1 MLEDKISSFFGPSLV
16 TGGAGFI
23 GSHLVDKL
31 VQSSNQVKVLDN
43 LSSGSLS
50 NLTGSG
56 GKFEFIK
63 KDLKNFDGSEDFMKE
78 VKTVFHMAAN
88 PEVRTGYQNPEM
100 SFNENILSTFRLLE
114 TIRKFDIQ
122 SIVFASSSTVYG
134 ESEIIPT
141 PEDYAPLLPIS
152 PYGASKLACEALI
165 SSYCHNYGIDGT
177 VCRFAN
183 IVGSRSNHGVIYD
196 FVKKLQKNNST
207 LEVLGDGKQTKSYVH
222 VNDCIDGFF
231 FSALNKKNKVELFN
245 MGNVD
250 DTNVLKI
257 AEIVIEM
264 LGLKN
269 VEIKITGGVDGGRG
283 WKGDVKKMNL
293 DISKLKNLG
302 WSPKISSDEAV
313 KLSTTEILQELT
325 S

>member
-1 MLEDKISSFFGPSLV
+1 LLEDEINSFFGPSLV

-23 GSHLVDKL
+23 GSHIVDKL
-31 VQSSNQVKVLDN
+31 VQSGNQVKVLDN
-43 LSSGSLS
+43 LSSGILS
-50 NLTGSG
+50 NLTDSD

-63 KDLKNFDGSEDFMKE
+63 KDLKNLDGSEEFMGGI
-78 VKTVFHMAAN
+78 KTVFHMAAN
-88 PEVRTGYQNPEM
+88 PEVRMGFQNPEV

-114 TIRKFDIQ
+114 SIRKYDIQ

-134 ESEIIPT
+134 ECEIIPT
-141 PEDYAPLLPIS
+141 PEDFAPLLPIS

-177 VCRFAN
+177 MCRFAN

-222 VNDCIDGFF
+222 VNDCINGFF
-231 FSALNKKNKVELFN
+231 FSALNKKNNVEIFN
-245 MGNVD
+245 MGNFD

-257 AEIVIEM
+257 AEIVLET

-269 VEIKITGGVDGGRG
+269 VGIKTT
-283 WKGDVKKMNL
+283 NL
-293 DISKLKNLG
+293 DILKLKNLG
-302 WSPKISSDEAV
+302 WSPKMSSDEAV
-313 KLSTTEILQELT
+313 KLSTTEIIHDLN